1 MMKMKQSIK
10 QYTVLIVDD
19 EPHVLEG
26 MKMMV
31 DWDQLQCGQIYYC
44 ESSEEAH
51 IVMKTHHI
59 DVLITD
65 IRLPGENGLDL
76 AQSVKARFKDI
87 KILVMSG
94 YRDFEYVKKAM
105 TLGVDGYIV
114 KPVFEEEVYEAV
126 KPLIEEMNKTIAI
139 RSYSETSTLFI
150 IKRNLVNPCPLDDQN
165 MRVVSYLKT
174 NDFFLLTCWNQKEGF
189 CKTLVKEIIA
199 YENVEDKGVI
209 LYSDHFGVI
218 CLMKESISRQWV
230 DILAKTEE
238 HVAWERTEIINTL
251 EDLKCKFTTFKT
263 ILPKLCHYLKGEH
276 ILDRH
281 IEKKEGFIDNQTEL
295 YKKVKTDIVE
305 NEGKLLLMYSENL
318 FFILSAR
325 CMHLDD
331 IKKHIIDFY
340 YQLVMD
346 LQFLLEK
353 EKNLEK
359 YRVLPD
365 NLSDGTA
372 ETLINFFESRII
384 EMMHISKKGRKK
396 CKKNLICQVEQMMI
410 ENLQENITLKD
421 LSKKVHL
428 HPAYLGQK
436 LFDYWGES
444 FQRRLNRMRIE
455 KAIELL
461 SNEEW
466 NLAIEES
473 AYRVG
478 YKNYITFLKYFKLF
492 YGTIPREY
500 IEKNKN

>member
-1 MMKMKQSIK
+1 
-10 QYTVLIVDD
+10 
-19 EPHVLEG
+19 
-26 MKMMV
+26 
-31 DWDQLQCGQIYYC
+31 
-44 ESSEEAH
+44 
-51 IVMKTHHI
+51 
-59 DVLITD
+59 
-65 IRLPGENGLDL
+65 
-76 AQSVKARFKDI
+76 
-87 KILVMSG
+87 
-94 YRDFEYVKKAM
+94 
-105 TLGVDGYIV
+105 
-114 KPVFEEEVYEAV
+114 
-126 KPLIEEMNKTIAI
+126 
-139 RSYSETSTLFI
+139 
-150 IKRNLVNPCPLDDQN
+150 
-165 MRVVSYLKT
+165 
-174 NDFFLLTCWNQKEGF
+174 
-189 CKTLVKEIIA
+189 
-199 YENVEDKGVI
+199 
-209 LYSDHFGVI
+209 
-218 CLMKESISRQWV
+218 
-230 DILAKTEE
+230 
-238 HVAWERTEIINTL
+238 
-251 EDLKCKFTTFKT
+251 
-263 ILPKLCHYLKGEH
+263 
-276 ILDRH
+276 
-281 IEKKEGFIDNQTEL
+281 
-295 YKKVKTDIVE
+295 
-305 NEGKLLLMYSENL
+305 
-318 FFILSAR
+318 
-325 CMHLDD
+325 MHLDD